1 VDLLLLVALLLL
13 SALFS
18 AAETAFFSLRQ
29 TELAELARRGADGRG
44 VVSLV
49 RQPRRLLP
57 ALLIGN
63 LLVNTG
69 ASVAGTAALIDRF
82 GPSGVVLA
90 VPTITLLLLLG
101 GEITPKLIAMRYR
114 RPVALALRPVLAGW
128 LVVIK
133 PVLDVIAG
141 GTARLLDLLP
151 GVGPGSRPF
160 TPAELETAC
169 EIAVEDG
176 ALSETEGRFLAR
188 LLVLQRLE
196 ARQIMTPR
204 TAVVALERGLD
215 RAEILRVARATG
227 FNRYPVTEPG
237 RAHPIGFFHLK
248 DLLADTDAAR
258 PLEAGLRP
266 PLFAPESKQV
276 AALLTVLRTGG
287 VHLAMIVDEH
297 GDFTGIVTLD
307 DCLRALTG
315 PIGGESDRVDPEAFQ
330 IGEAAWI
337 VSGRLDLRA
346 VNEACG
352 TTLELSPEYVT
363 IAGLLM
369 TRLGRIAR
377 RGDRVREGGAR
388 FTVVDMSGPG
398 ITRVR
403 VDLPAAGAGGRV

>member
-1 VDLLLLVALLLL
+1 MDLLLLVVLLLL

-29 TELAELARRGADGRG
+29 TELAELVRHGADGRG

-49 RQPRRLLP
+49 HQPRRLLP

-69 ASVAGTAALIDRF
+69 ASVVGTVALIDRF

-101 GEITPKLIAMRYR
+101 CEITPKLIAMRYR
-114 RPVALALRPVLAGW
+114 RPVALTLRPVLAGW
-128 LVVIK
+128 LIVIK

-176 ALSETEGRFLAR
+176 ALSETEGHFLAR

-196 ARQIMTPR
+196 VRQIMTPR
-204 TAVVALERGLD
+204 TAVVALDRGLD
-215 RAEILRVARATG
+215 RAEILRVARVTG
-227 FNRYPVTEPG
+227 FNRFPVTELG
-237 RAHPIGFFHLK
+237 RAHPLGFFHLK
-248 DLLADTDAAR
+248 DLLADAEAAR
-258 PLEAGLRP
+258 PLETGLRP

-276 AALLTVLRTGG
+276 VALLTELRTGG

-315 PIGGESDRVDPEAFQ
+315 AIGGESDRVDPEAFQ

-346 VNEACG
+346 VNDACG

-369 TRLGRIAR
+369 SRLGRIAR
-377 RGDRVREGGAR
+377 RGDRVEAGGAR
-388 FTVVDMSGPG
+388 FTVVDMNGPG

-403 VDLPAAGAGGRV
+403 VDLPEFSAGGRA

>member
-1 VDLLLLVALLLL
+1 MDLLLLVVLLLL

-18 AAETAFFSLRQ
+18 AAETAYFSLRQ
-29 TELAELARRGADGRG
+29 TELAELARRGADGRA
-44 VVSLV
+44 VAALV

-69 ASVAGTAALIDRF
+69 ASVAGTAALIARF
-82 GPSGVVLA
+82 GAAGVALA
-90 VPTITLLLLLG
+90 VPAITLLLLLG
-101 GEITPKLIAMRYR
+101 GEITPKLIALRYR
-114 RPVALALRPVLAGW
+114 RRVALLLRPALAGW
-128 LVVIK
+128 LAVIR
-133 PVLDVIAG
+133 PALDVVAG

-151 GVGPGSRPF
+151 GVGPGSRPY
-160 TPAELETAC
+160 TPAELESAC

-188 LLVLQRLE
+188 LLVLQGLE
-196 ARQIMTPR
+196 AREIMTPR
-204 TAVVALERGLD
+204 TAVVALDRDLERT
-215 RAEILRVARATG
+215 EILRVARTCG
-227 FNRYPVTEPG
+227 FNRFPVTAPG

-248 DLLADTDAAR
+248 DLLADAAAAR
-258 PLEAGLRP
+258 PIAAVLRP

-276 AALLTVLRTGG
+276 AALLTELRTGR

-307 DCLRALTG
+307 DCLQALTG

-330 IGEAAWI
+330 IGETAWI
-337 VSGRLDLRA
+337 VAGRLDLRA

-352 TTLELSPEYVT
+352 TTLEPSPAYVT

-369 TRLGRIAR
+369 ARLGRIAR
-377 RGDRVREGGAR
+377 RGDRVEAGGAR
-388 FTVVDMSGPG
+388 FTVVGMSGPG

-403 VDLPAAGAGGRV
+403 VELPVADAGGRA